1 MWGSIKIM
9 DNYTPLNSLMH
20 DHMLDLQSQFERA
33 HRNTRTEECNNL
45 ARDIALISIA
55 QSLNSIEQ
63 LLTRWAPNGIINS
76 NDREEDMQS

>member
-1 MWGSIKIM
+1 M
-9 DNYTPLNSLMH
+9 DNYTPLNSMMN

-55 QSLNSIEQ
+55 QSLVNISEI
-63 LLTRWAPNGIINS
+63 LTAYTHNGILS
-76 NDREEDMQS
+76 EDDREENMPS

>member
-1 MWGSIKIM
+1 MM
-9 DNYTPLNSLMH
+9 N

-55 QSLNSIEQ
+55 QSLVNISEI
-63 LLTRWAPNGIINS
+63 LTAYTHNGILS
-76 NDREEDMQS
+76 EDDREENMPS

>member
-1 MWGSIKIM
+1 VWRSIKIM
-9 DNYTPLNSLMH
+9 DNYTPLNSMMH

-55 QSLNSIEQ
+55 QSLINISEKLDMSIH
-63 LLTRWAPNGIINS
+63 NGILKS
-76 NDREEDMQS
+76 DDREEDLQI